1 MFLLKRYAIWLR
13 RFRHRCGYGVHSP
26 FAFNFITGV
35 VYERSAYYAYDS
47 LKRAYGGCFGPF
59 VSHRAKQLRLL
70 FRVANYVHPA
80 HLYMWRPT
88 EAEAAYL
95 GAGCVHAEAECFTE
109 AGRSDTDGPVEMC
122 YVSAAGGFGACY
134 DDWLAR
140 TCSRSVWVVSGI
152 YDSAERR
159 AFWRRLQADERVGVT
174 FDLYDYGIAFF
185 DRSLNKQ
192 HYVVNF

>member
-13 RFRHRCGYGVHSP
+13 RFRNRCGYGVHSP

-35 VYERSAYYAYDS
+35 VYERGIYYAYAS
-47 LKRAYGGCFGPF
+47 LNRAYGGSFGPF
-59 VSHRAKQLRLL
+59 LLRRTRECRLL
-70 FRVANYVHPA
+70 FRVANYVRPS
-80 HLYMWRPT
+80 HLYMWKPT
-88 EAEAAYL
+88 EAESAYL
-95 GAGCVHAEAECFTE
+95 RAGCVHAEAVCL
-109 AGRSDTDGPVEMC
+109 SDCSRIADDSLVDMC
-122 YVSAAGGFGACY
+122 YVSVADGFDTCY
-134 DDWLAR
+134 ANLLAH
-140 TCSRSVWVVSGI
+140 THSSSVWVMAGI

-159 AFWRRLQADERVGVT
+159 TMWRRLQTDERVGVT